1 MTQRPPAPQLRTFG
15 RLAELSP
22 NSKAILL
29 NRAIARDEEIRVIV
43 RGIIER
49 VRRDGDR
56 ALSELA
62 TELDDVSLD
71 AIEIPRAKWQDALC
85 RIDPQLRRAMQRAA
99 ANITEVQTSF
109 LPAPQVVRPEPGIS
123 IIRRPDPLE
132 RVGVYAPG
140 GRAAYA
146 SSVMMGAIPARVAGV
161 KEIFLCSPPD
171 SSGLPSQYVLAAAEL
186 SGVTRVFAVGG
197 AGAIAAMAYGT
208 SSIPRV
214 DRIVGPGN
222 RYVTEAKLQVAAV
235 TGIDMPAGP
244 SELLIIADR
253 TASPRLLVQ
262 EIFAQAEHDPE
273 AIVVVVTIGAAMA
286 GEVVAEIAREAP
298 AQPRSDVIASA
309 LSRQGAVLIADSIEE
324 AVAFS
329 NAFAPEHLLLACS
342 KQDTVAS
349 TVRNAGAVFIGD
361 ASSVTF
367 GDYMTGANHVLPTGG
382 MARCYSGLSVLDFV
396 RWTTLQQVDEVA
408 ASGLADDVA
417 VFAEA
422 EGLPGHAIAAREWA
436 AA

>member
-1 MTQRPPAPQLRTFG
+1 
-15 RLAELSP
+15 
-22 NSKAILL
+22 
-29 NRAIARDEEIRVIV
+29 
-43 RGIIER
+43 
-49 VRRDGDR
+49 
-56 ALSELA
+56 
-62 TELDDVSLD
+62 
-71 AIEIPRAKWQDALC
+71 
-85 RIDPQLRRAMQRAA
+85 
-99 ANITEVQTSF
+99 
-109 LPAPQVVRPEPGIS
+109 
-123 IIRRPDPLE
+123 
-132 RVGVYAPG
+132 
-140 GRAAYA
+140 
-146 SSVMMGAIPARVAGV
+146 
-161 KEIFLCSPPD
+161 
-171 SSGLPSQYVLAAAEL
+171 
-186 SGVTRVFAVGG
+186 
-197 AGAIAAMAYGT
+197 
-208 SSIPRV
+208 
-214 DRIVGPGN
+214 
-222 RYVTEAKLQVAAV
+222 VTEAKLQVAAV

-422 EGLPGHAIAAREWA
+422 EGLPGHAIAAREWTA
-436 AA
+436 A